1 MTIFAE
7 TPRLI
12 LRELVPEDAPGMFA
26 LDSNPAVLRYIGVP
40 PQTDM
45 EQSRAIIEFVRAQ
58 YRDNGIGR
66 WAVILK
72 ESGEFIGWS
81 GLKLIRETVNGHS
94 NYYDLGYRFRE
105 EFWGKGYGFEAA
117 RACLNYG
124 FDTLQL
130 PVIYAIVKQGNTASH
145 RIIQKLGFRF
155 NGTYEDSG
163 EEIAWYEKWREET
176 SI

>member
-45 EQSRAIIEFVRAQ
+45 EQSLAIIEFVRAQ

-72 ESGEFIGWS
+72 ESDEFIGWS

-117 RACLNYG
+117 RTCLNYG

-155 NGTYEDSG
+155 DGTYEDSG